1 MVPEIMELSFNKINK
16 VEGSL
21 LLPGDKSISH
31 RSVIFSALAKGES
44 IIRNLGNGEDLKSTI
59 RCFSSMGVNFV
70 NQNDNLIVQGLGLK
84 SLKKPLSPLWAGNSG
99 TTARLISGI
108 LANQDFDSE
117 ITGDESL
124 SRRPMQRVIDP
135 LTLMGAKI
143 QASPNNTLP
152 IKIFGSNKM
161 HAIEYE
167 IPVASAQVKSCI
179 ILSGLHLD
187 NETKVIENIPSR
199 DHTER
204 MLGLKT
210 SYDRGKKIVEVSK
223 NDFPVADEY
232 YVPGDISTAAFFM
245 PLALLTPNS
254 ELFIKNVSLNETR
267 CGVITILKAMG
278 GNIEIENVKQ
288 NNGEIFGNLLIK
300 TSKLHN
306 IEILSD
312 IIPNIIDEIPILTIA
327 GILASGKFSIRNAKE
342 LRGKESDRITAICDN
357 LKHLGLKV
365 TEFEDGF
372 EFDGE
377 VNNPFPVFESF
388 EDHRIAMSFGIL
400 SLLLHNGG
408 KVNNFSTVAISNPDF
423 IKQLKTIS
431 R

>member
-1 MVPEIMELSFNKINK
+1 MEQSFNKINK

-21 LLPGDKSISH
+21 SLPGDKSISH
-31 RSVIFSALAKGES
+31 RSVILSSLAKGES
-44 IIRNLGNGEDLKSTI
+44 VIHNLGNGEDVKSTI

-70 NQNDNLIVQGLGLK
+70 NQNDDLIVQGLGLTGF
-84 SLKKPLSPLWAGNSG
+84 KKPPSQLYAGNSG

-108 LANQDFDSE
+108 LANQDFNSE

-124 SRRPMQRVIDP
+124 SRRPMQRIIDP

-143 QASPNNTLP
+143 QASTNNTLP
-152 IKIFGSNKM
+152 IKIFGPNKI

-187 NETKVIENIPSR
+187 DETIVIENIPSR

-210 SYDRGKKIVEVSK
+210 TNDHGKKIINVSK
-223 NDFPVADEY
+223 KDFPVADEY
-232 YVPGDISTAAFFM
+232 NVPGDISTAAFFI

-254 ELFIKNVSLNETR
+254 ELLIKNISLNETR

-278 GNIEIENVKQ
+278 GNIETENIKK
-288 NNGEIFGNLLIK
+288 NNGEINGDLLIK

-306 IEILSD
+306 IEIPSD

-327 GILASGKFSIRNAKE
+327 GILASGNFSIRKAKE

-377 VNNPFPVFESF
+377 INNPFPVFESF

-400 SLLLHNGG
+400 SLLLYNGG